1 MSNSLCFS
9 NETTL
14 LQKKYKTW
22 YCMPPSPDDAAQSG
36 GENEKKQK
44 AAVRPR
50 AVGLLIGIECSRI
63 RDNSWMY
70 LTSLVTIRIGV
81 VLAAVQRKLPDVL

>member
-1 MSNSLCFS
+1 
-9 NETTL
+9 
-14 LQKKYKTW
+14 
-22 YCMPPSPDDAAQSG
+22 MPPSPDDAAQSG

-63 RDNSWMY
+63 RDS
-70 LTSLVTIRIGV
+70 T
-81 VLAAVQRKLPDVL
+81 